1 LLNSIKL
8 IMKPTFIIFFLLIL
22 TLQAYSQGNAT
33 VSGRVVEQSTKNP
46 IPFANVILLFDKNDK
61 MLTGTITE
69 NDGRFVIK
77 GINQGNYTISIS
89 FIGYETKTIPVL
101 VGKLNETFDVG
112 KIELQ
117 ISSENLD
124 EVIVSAKREIVSSG
138 LDKKSFNIENNISQA
153 GGSAM
158 DAMRNLPGVTIDPEG
173 KVLLRGSDKVTVLMD
188 GKQSSLTG
196 FGNQKGLENIPAS
209 NIERIEI
216 INNPSAKYDSK
227 GLAGIINIIY
237 KKESESGFNGDF
249 SFNIGVGELTSRKE
263 NLPIFMDKYA
273 FTPKLNPALN
283 INYRSKNINL
293 FLQSDGMVRKRV
305 NTNEFTTRTYT
316 NGNPDINS
324 QFLENRTQQL
334 YNIKGGFDWFIDDKN
349 KLTLFALFEDEYHI
363 DRGHVPYDFAFD
375 GTRKRIWTWAE
386 DENTRFINYAANF
399 SHTFKEPGHTIEA
412 GILYTKGG
420 EDELFPFTDSSSVR
434 NSTDETHLLVDEIV
448 TDINV
453 DYVKPLRSGRIELGS
468 KVQLRKIP
476 ISYKINPGVNSILDP
491 NLGEWSEYN
500 EDVYAVYANLI
511 HESKTIDIEGGL
523 RTEQTT
529 VSYDI
534 DPANIYYT
542 KNDAYNYLELFPNI
556 RVTLKLNERNRV
568 SAFYNR
574 RVDRPGEF
582 ELRPFPKY
590 DDPEILKTGNPYL
603 RPQFTQTFELAY
615 KTHWQNGSI
624 YFAGFY
630 RLIND
635 IFERVYTSDTR
646 ASTIIINTIPQNLGK
661 GTNLGFEIAL
671 EQKIT
676 EKWDINGSFNW
687 YANTINAF
695 SGTSIYPYPQT
706 FSFEE
711 SKSNTWSCKLNSNLK
726 LPYQT
731 DFQLSAVYYAPN
743 IIPQG
748 KIKERYSLDFGLK
761 KQALKGKAE
770 ISLSA
775 IDLLNTFAIRK
786 TIYGDGFNLTADNYY
801 ETQVITL
808 GMKLKF

>member
-1 LLNSIKL
+1 
-8 IMKPTFIIFFLLIL
+8 MKQSFLLFFVLIFSI
-22 TLQAYSQGNAT
+22 QAYSQNA
-33 VSGRVVEQSTKNP
+33 VISGKVIEQSTKIP
-46 IPFANVILLFDKNDK
+46 IPFANVVLSNKDSEK
-61 MLTGTITE
+61 MVTGTITRD
-69 NDGRFVIK
+69 DGRFVVK
-77 GINQGNYTISIS
+77 GISEGNYTISIS
-89 FIGYETKTIPVL
+89 FIGYQTKTLSVL

-112 KIELQ
+112 KIEFQ
-117 ISSENLD
+117 PSSENLD
-124 EVIVSAKREIVSSG
+124 EVTVSAKREIVASG
-138 LDKKSFNIENNISQA
+138 LDKKSFNIQDNISQA

-158 DAMRNLPGVTIDPEG
+158 DAMRNIPGVTIDPEG
-173 KVLLRGSDKVTVLMD
+173 KVLLRGSDKVTVLID

-237 KKESESGFNGDF
+237 KKENESGFTGADSLNFG
-249 SFNIGVGELTSRKE
+249 IGELTNRKE
-263 NLPIFMDKYA
+263 NLPNIMGKYA
-273 FTPKLNPALN
+273 FTPKLNPAIN
-283 INYRSKNINL
+283 INYRSKNINF

-305 NTNEFTTRTYT
+305 NANEFTARAYT

-334 YNIKGGFDWFIDDKN
+334 YNIKAGLDWFIDDNN
-349 KLTLFALFEDEYHI
+349 KLTLYSLFQDEYHI
-363 DRGHVPYDFAFD
+363 DRGDVPYDYASD
-375 GTRKRIWTWAE
+375 GTRKRLWTWAE

-399 SHTFKEPGHTIEA
+399 SHNFEQAGHTLEA

-420 EDELFPFTDSSSVR
+420 EDELFPFTDSSAER

-448 TDINV
+448 TAMNV
-453 DYVKPLRSGRIELGS
+453 DYVKPLPWGRVELGS
-468 KVQLRKIP
+468 KAQLRKIP

-500 EDVYAVYANLI
+500 EDVYAVYANLV
-511 HESKTIDIEGGL
+511 HEGETIDIEGGL

-529 VSYDI
+529 IGYDI
-534 DPANIYYT
+534 DPENMYYT

-556 RVTLKLNERNRV
+556 RVTIKLNERNRI

-574 RVDRPGEF
+574 RIDRPGEF

-615 KTHWQNGSI
+615 KTHWEDGSV

-630 RLIND
+630 RLIDD
-635 IFERVYTSDTR
+635 IFERVYTNDTT
-646 ASTIIINTIPQNLGK
+646 ASTTVINTIPQNLGK

-676 EKWDINGSFNW
+676 GKWDINGSFNW

-711 SKSNTWSCKLNSNLK
+711 SKSNTWSCKLNNNLR
-726 LPYQT
+726 LPYQI

-748 KIKERYSLDFGLK
+748 KIMERYSIDIGLK
-761 KQALKGKAE
+761 KQVLKGKAE

-775 IDLLNTFAIRK
+775 TDLLNTFAIRK
-786 TIYGDGFNLTADNYY
+786 TIIGDGFDLTADNYY

-808 GMKLKF
+808 GMKYKF

>member
-1 LLNSIKL
+1 MFNSKKS
-8 IMKPTFIIFFLLIL
+8 IMKQTLFLFFILIFVSQL
-22 TLQAYSQGNAT
+22 YSQNA
-33 VSGRVVEQSTKNP
+33 VISGRVIEQSTKNP
-46 IPFANVILLFDKNDK
+46 IPFANVMLLADKSDK

-69 NDGRFVIK
+69 SDGRFVLK
-77 GINQGNYTISIS
+77 GLNEGNYTISIS

-117 ISSENLD
+117 ASSENLD
-124 EVIVSAKREIVSSG
+124 EVTVSAKREIVSSA

-153 GGSAM
+153 GGSVM
-158 DAMRNLPGVTIDPEG
+158 DAMRNLPGVTIAPEG
-173 KVLLRGSDKVTVLMD
+173 KVLLRGSDKVTVLID

-196 FGNQKGLENIPAS
+196 FGNQKGLENIPTS

-227 GLAGIINIIY
+227 GLAGIVNIIY
-237 KKESESGFNGDF
+237 KKENESGFNGDVGL
-249 SFNIGVGELTSRKE
+249 NIGVGELTSRKE
-263 NLPIFMDKYA
+263 NLPNIMDKYS
-273 FTPKLNPALN
+273 FTPKLNPAVN

-305 NTNEFTTRTYT
+305 NTNEFTTRNYN

-334 YNIKGGFDWFIDDKN
+334 YNIKGGFDWFIDDNN
-349 KLTLFALFEDEYHI
+349 KLTLFALFQDEYHI
-363 DRGHVPYDFAFD
+363 DRGHVPYDYISD
-375 GTRKRIWTWAE
+375 GSRKRFWTWAE

-399 SHTFKEPGHTIEA
+399 SHAFKEPGHTLEA
-412 GILYTKGG
+412 GFLYTKGG
-420 EDELFPFTDSSSVR
+420 EDELFPFTDSSAVR

-448 TDINV
+448 TDLNV

-468 KVQLRKIP
+468 KVQWRKIP

-511 HESKTIDIEGGL
+511 HESKAIDIEGGI
-523 RTEQTT
+523 RAEQTT

-556 RVTLKLNERNRV
+556 RVTLKLNARNRI

-615 KTHWQNGSI
+615 KTLWEDGSI

-630 RLIND
+630 RLIDD
-635 IFERVYTSDTR
+635 IFERVYTHDTT
-646 ASTIIINTIPQNLGK
+646 ASTTIINTIPQNLGK

-676 EKWDINGSFNW
+676 DKWDINGSFNW

-726 LPYQT
+726 LPCET

-748 KIKERYSLDFGLK
+748 KIKERYSIDFGLK
-761 KQALKGKAE
+761 KKALKGKAE

-775 IDLLNTFAIRK
+775 TDLLNTFAIRK
-786 TIYGDGFNLTADNYY
+786 TIIGDGFNLTADNYY

-808 GMKLKF
+808 GMKYKF

>member
-1 LLNSIKL
+1 
-8 IMKPTFIIFFLLIL
+8 MKQALLIL
-22 TLQAYSQGNAT
+22 FALIITLQGYSQGNAII
-33 VSGRVVEQSTKNP
+33 SGKVIEQSTKSP
-46 IPFANVILLFDKNDK
+46 IPFANVMILFDNSDK
-61 MLTGTITE
+61 VLTGTITE
-69 NDGRFVIK
+69 NDGRFVLK
-77 GINQGNYTISIS
+77 GLIEGNYTISIS
-89 FIGYETKTIPVL
+89 FIGYETKTIPIL

-117 ISSENLD
+117 TSSENLD
-124 EVIVSAKREIVSSG
+124 EVVISAKREIVSSS
-138 LDKKSFNIENNISQA
+138 LEKKSFNIEDNISQA

-173 KVLLRGSDKVTVLMD
+173 KVLLRGSDKVTVLIE

-227 GLAGIINIIY
+227 GLAGIVNIIY
-237 KKESESGFNGDF
+237 KKENESGFNGDF
-249 SFNIGVGELTSRKE
+249 GLNIGVGELTSRKE
-263 NLPIFMDKYA
+263 NLPNIMDKYS
-273 FTPKLNPALN
+273 FTPKLNPAIN

-293 FLQSDGMVRKRV
+293 FLQSDGIVRKRV
-305 NTNEFTTRTYT
+305 NTNELTTRTYS

-334 YNIKGGFDWFIDDKN
+334 YNIKGGLDWFIDDNN
-349 KLTLFALFEDEYHI
+349 KLTLYSLFQDEYHI
-363 DRGHVPYDFAFD
+363 DRGDVPYDYFSD
-375 GTRKRIWTWAE
+375 GTRKRLWTWAE

-399 SHTFKEPGHTIEA
+399 SHNFKQPGHTLEA
-412 GILYTKGG
+412 GFLYTKGG
-420 EDELFPFTDSSSVR
+420 EDELFPFTDSSAVR

-448 TDINV
+448 TDLNI

-500 EDVYAVYANLI
+500 EDVYAVYANLV

-523 RTEQTT
+523 RAEQTT
-529 VSYDI
+529 VRYDI

-556 RVTLKLNERNRV
+556 RITLKLNEKNRI

-615 KTHWQNGSI
+615 KTLWDDGSI
-624 YFAGFY
+624 YFSGFY
-630 RLIND
+630 RLIDD
-635 IFERVYTSDTR
+635 IFERIYTNDTTVS
-646 ASTIIINTIPQNLGK
+646 STIINSIPQNLGK
-661 GTNLGFEIAL
+661 GTNLGFEVVI
-671 EQKIT
+671 EQEISD
-676 EKWDINGSFNW
+676 KWNVNGSFNW

-706 FSFEE
+706 FSFDE

-748 KIKERYSLDFGLK
+748 KIKERYSIDFGLK

-770 ISLSA
+770 VSLSA
-775 IDLLNTFAIRK
+775 TDLLNTFAIRK
-786 TIYGDGFNLTADNYY
+786 TIFGDGFNLTADNYY

-808 GMKLKF
+808 GMKYKF

>member
-1 LLNSIKL
+1 
-8 IMKPTFIIFFLLIL
+8 MKQTLIIFFALIF
-22 TLQAYSQGNAT
+22 TIQAYSQNA
-33 VSGRVVEQSTKNP
+33 VISGRVIEESTKNP
-46 IPFANVILLFDKNDK
+46 IPFANVILLADKGDK
-61 MLTGTITE
+61 ALTGTITE
-69 NDGRFVIK
+69 NDGRFVLK
-77 GINQGNYTISIS
+77 GLSEGNYTISIS
-89 FIGYETKTIPVL
+89 FIGYETKTTPVL
-101 VGKLNETFDVG
+101 VGKLNETFDIG
-112 KIELQ
+112 KMELQ
-117 ISSENLD
+117 TSSENLD
-124 EVIVSAKREIVSSG
+124 EVTVSAKREIVSSG

-173 KVLLRGSDKVTVLMD
+173 KVLLRGSDKVTVLID

-227 GLAGIINIIY
+227 GLAGIVNIIY
-237 KKESESGFNGDF
+237 KKEKESGFNGDIGL
-249 SFNIGVGELTSRKE
+249 NIGVGELTSRKE
-263 NLPIFMDKYA
+263 NLPNIMDKYS
-273 FTPKLNPALN
+273 FTPKLNPAVN

-305 NTNEFTTRTYT
+305 NTNEFTTRTYS
-316 NGNPDINS
+316 NGSPDINS

-334 YNIKGGFDWFIDDKN
+334 YNIKGGFDWFIDDNN

-363 DRGHVPYDFAFD
+363 DRGHVPYDYVSD
-375 GTRKRIWTWAE
+375 GTRKRFWTWAE

-399 SHTFKEPGHTIEA
+399 SHTFKEPGHTLEA
-412 GILYTKGG
+412 GFLYTKGG
-420 EDELFPFTDSSSVR
+420 EDELFPFTDSSAVR

-448 TDINV
+448 TDLNV
-453 DYVKPLRSGRIELGS
+453 DYVKPFRSGRIELGS

-500 EDVYAVYANLI
+500 EDVYAVYANLV
-511 HESKTIDIEGGL
+511 HESKTIDIEGGI
-523 RTEQTT
+523 RAEQTT

-542 KNDAYNYLELFPNI
+542 KNDAYSYLELFPNI
-556 RVTLKLNERNRV
+556 RVTLKLNAKNRI

-603 RPQFTQTFELAY
+603 RPQFTQTIELAY
-615 KTHWQNGSI
+615 KTLWEDGSI

-630 RLIND
+630 RLIDD
-635 IFERVYTSDTR
+635 IFERVYTNDTT
-646 ASTIIINTIPQNLGK
+646 ASTTIINTIPQNLGK

-726 LPYQT
+726 LPYET

-748 KIKERYSLDFGLK
+748 KIKERYSVDFGLK
-761 KQALKGKAE
+761 QQALKGKAE

-775 IDLLNTFAIRK
+775 TDLLNTFAIRK
-786 TIYGDGFNLTADNYY
+786 TIFGDGFNLTAGNYY

-808 GMKLKF
+808 GMKYKF

>member
-8 IMKPTFIIFFLLIL
+8 IMKQTFIIFFLLIL
-22 TLQAYSQGNAT
+22 TLHAYSQGNAT

-46 IPFANVILLFDKNDK
+46 IPFANVILLSDKNDK

-77 GINQGNYTISIS
+77 GINEGNYTISIS

-117 ISSENLD
+117 TSSENLD

-173 KVLLRGSDKVTVLMD
+173 KVLLRGSDKVTVLID

-227 GLAGIINIIY
+227 GLAGIVNIIY
-237 KKESESGFNGDF
+237 KKENESGFNGDVGL
-249 SFNIGVGELTSRKE
+249 NVGVGELTSRKE
-263 NLPIFMDKYA
+263 NLPNIMDKYS
-273 FTPKLNPALN
+273 FTPKLNPAIN

-334 YNIKGGFDWFIDDKN
+334 YNIKGGFDWFIDDNN

-363 DRGHVPYDFAFD
+363 DRGHVPYDYVSD
-375 GTRKRIWTWAE
+375 GTRKRFWTWAE

-399 SHTFKEPGHTIEA
+399 SHTFKEPGHTLEA

-420 EDELFPFTDSSSVR
+420 EDELFPFTDSSAVR

-448 TDINV
+448 TDLNV

-476 ISYKINPGVNSILDP
+476 ISYIINPGVNSILDP
-491 NLGEWSEYN
+491 YLGEWSEYN

-523 RTEQTT
+523 RAEQTT

-542 KNDAYNYLELFPNI
+542 KNDTYNYFKLFPNI
-556 RVTLKLNERNRV
+556 RVTFKLNEKNRI

-574 RVDRPGEF
+574 RIDRPGEF

-590 DDPEILKTGNPYL
+590 DDPEILKTGNTYL

-615 KTHWQNGSI
+615 KTLWNDGSI
-624 YFAGFY
+624 YFSGFY
-630 RLIND
+630 RLIDD
-635 IFERVYTSDTR
+635 IFERVYTNDTT
-646 ASTIIINTIPQNLGK
+646 ALTTIINTIPQNLGK
-661 GTNLGFEIAL
+661 GENLGFEMAL

-676 EKWDINGSFNW
+676 EKWEINGSFNW
-687 YANTINAF
+687 YTNTINAF
-695 SGTSIYPYPQT
+695 SGTSLYPYPQL
-706 FSFEE
+706 FSFKE
-711 SKSNTWSCKLNSNLK
+711 SKSNTWSCKLNSNLN
-726 LPYQT
+726 LPHQA
-731 DFQLSAVYYAPN
+731 DFQLSVVYYAPN

-748 KIKERYSLDFGLK
+748 KIKERYSIDFGLK
-761 KQALKGKAE
+761 KHAMKGKAE

-775 IDLLNTFAIRK
+775 TDLLNTFAIRK
-786 TIYGDGFNLTADNYY
+786 SIMGDGFNLTAYNFY
-801 ETQVITL
+801 ETQVVTL